1 MSESLVQIQNE
12 KTRRDIF
19 SLLSAVDAELARP
32 VFDAPE
38 EAIKQLLLEPPFLGR
53 GGSSELSAPLVSIV
67 LPTRDR
73 GGSIA
78 DAILSVQAQSFSNWE
93 LIIVDDGSR
102 DDTSNTVA
110 TFLADE
116 RLRYV
121 PQEPSGHAAA
131 RNVALRMSRGALTA
145 YIDSD
150 DVWYPHFL
158 DAAVVAFA
166 ALPEVDC
173 VYGALVTK
181 AHPNSKGIL
190 FDDFDRVRLL
200 LGNFIDLN
208 TVVHRRSLTEIYGG
222 FDEALDRLVDWD
234 LLLRFTQDKPAQRV
248 PVLAAHY
255 RVVDDQRVSV
265 TRPFEPN
272 HSAIRRKWMAS
283 GPEEAQAVKAQLSRE
298 T

>member
-1 MSESLVQIQNE
+1 
-12 KTRRDIF
+12 
-19 SLLSAVDAELARP
+19 
-32 VFDAPE
+32 
-38 EAIKQLLLEPPFLGR
+38 
-53 GGSSELSAPLVSIV
+53 
-67 LPTRDR
+67 
-73 GGSIA
+73 
-78 DAILSVQAQSFSNWE
+78 
-93 LIIVDDGSR
+93 
-102 DDTSNTVA
+102 
-110 TFLADE
+110 
-116 RLRYV
+116 
-121 PQEPSGHAAA
+121 
-131 RNVALRMSRGALTA
+131 MSRGALTA

-150 DVWYPHFL
+150 NVWYPHFL
-158 DAAVVAFA
+158 DAVVVAVA

-173 VYGALVTK
+173 VYDALVTK

-255 RVVDDQRVSV
+255 RVVDDRRVSV